1 MKLIIL
7 TSSIFYLLGLKLTHQ
22 VEIEQPFATDSV
34 IITAPAEQIQIPET
48 KPKKENLETETE
60 KEIPAT
66 DDKTD
71 SIQSSGTSAIII
83 PWYPLIEELD
93 QV

>member
-1 MKLIIL
+1 LVAFKNSAMKLIIL

-48 KPKKENLETETE
+48 EPE
-60 KEIPAT
+60 KEVPVI

-71 SIQSSGTSAIII
+71 SIQSSGSNTITA

-93 QV
+93 PV

>member
-1 MKLIIL
+1 MVAFNKSVMKLIIL

-34 IITAPAEQIQIPET
+34 IITAPAEQIQIPEA
-48 KPKKENLETETE
+48 KPKEEVPV
-60 KEIPAT
+60 I

-71 SIQSSGTSAIII
+71 SIQSSVSTSIIA

-93 QV
+93 PA

>member
-22 VEIEQPFATDSV
+22 VELEQPFATDSV
-34 IITAPAEQIQIPET
+34 IITAPAEQIEIPET
-48 KPKKENLETETE
+48 EPE
-60 KEIPAT
+60 KEVPAI

-71 SIQSSGTSAIII
+71 SIQTTGSNTIIS
-83 PWYPLIEELD
+83 PWYPSIEELD
-93 QV
+93 EV

>member
-22 VEIEQPFATDSV
+22 VEIEQPFVTDSV
-34 IITAPAEQIQIPET
+34 IITAPAEQIRIPENE
-48 KPKKENLETETE
+48 PE
-60 KEIPAT
+60 KEVPVI

-71 SIQSSGTSAIII
+71 SIQNSGANAIIA

-93 QV
+93 PV